1 MVGSAVNQATG
12 HTRVGPEETGP
23 LDLSKGG
30 KKNAPG
36 SKREEELQIKME
48 GIRTIHLK
56 SEEENQATSHA
67 GAGPEGTDLLDL
79 SSGKRNMPGSEREEG
94 PSD

>member
-1 MVGSAVNQATG
+1 
-12 HTRVGPEETGP
+12 
-23 LDLSKGG
+23 
-30 KKNAPG
+30 
-36 SKREEELQIKME
+36 ME